1 MQSEI
6 TVRLASDGCSW
17 SLISLRSASARGVGT
32 SAYNHITGWIFNQ
45 WSTSEVRLTCSIPI
59 DITGCSLFSSGI
71 NSNDHARRLIQ
82 TAHVCFQQL
91 RECDDL
97 NDEQKQWIQ
106 TWMDAVAKVIRRLA
120 IVKANLKSRS
130 FI

>member
-1 MQSEI
+1 MMVVCCLS
-6 TVRLASDGCSW
+6 S
-17 SLISLRSASARGVGT
+17 ISLRSASARGAGAA
-32 SAYNHITGWIFNQ
+32 AYDHITGWIFNQ
-45 WSTSEVRLTCSIPI
+45 WSPSQVRVTAPIPI
-59 DITGCSLFSSGI
+59 DIPGCSSFTSGI

-106 TWMDAVAKVIRRLA
+106 TWMDAVANVISHLA
-120 IVKANLKSRS
+120 SEKANLQRRL
-130 FI
+130 FT